1 MLVNTKIDTVV
12 LCGRIK
18 IYIYAYKFLPTPII
32 NRKMTEDKLEH
43 IVELLT
49 FLGITWYNFVIF
61 IECLGYCI
69 FCRIF
74 RIFNQNMHYGGTI
87 MGEPLFQINILP
99 VDEGDCIHLRFFAD
113 NKWYNIIIDSGPKG
127 YISEDPDEEEENQSR
142 MPFLKLLKSIQKKHG
157 EVVDLLC
164 FTHIDD
170 DHLEAAKVAFSKDRD
185 LRELIKEVW
194 INIPEWEK
202 KRTESKDPDGLEQTS
217 VENAIELYRY
227 LLWYQQHRNL
237 VLQTE
242 ILAGTEFHSKEVK
255 VSAVLPNALRLERY
269 KVEWPKESPQDSALV
284 QTSTQKPARKK
295 SSDQSN
301 TNGASIVLQVEACG
315 WRMLFTGDTFAVN
328 LCDMVKEREAIG
340 ETVHYD
346 LVKLPHHGSS
356 ANITHE
362 MLKKLGCK
370 CFVISA
376 DGVERHS
383 QRRPDAVTVQ
393 YLGQYGKAHESVTLY
408 GNYEWYH
415 IQETEGVQVVR
426 LTAKETMLTELISIK
441 AEVPEC

>member
-1 MLVNTKIDTVV
+1 
-12 LCGRIK
+12 
-18 IYIYAYKFLPTPII
+18 
-32 NRKMTEDKLEH
+32 
-43 IVELLT
+43 
-49 FLGITWYNFVIF
+49 
-61 IECLGYCI
+61 
-69 FCRIF
+69 
-74 RIFNQNMHYGGTI
+74 

-99 VDEGDCIHLRFFAD
+99 VDEGDCIHLRFFSD

-127 YISEDPDEEEENQSR
+127 YISEDPDEEEEKQSS
-142 MPFLKLLKSIQKKHG
+142 MPFLKLLKSIQKKNG

-170 DHLEAAKVAFSKDRD
+170 DHIEAAKVAFSKNRD

-202 KRTESKDPDGLEQTS
+202 KRTEPKDPDGLEQTS
-217 VENAIELYRY
+217 VDNAIALYGY
-227 LLWYQQHRNL
+227 LLWYQKNRGL
-237 VLQTE
+237 VLETNV
-242 ILAGTEFHSKEVK
+242 LADKEFHSKEVK
-255 VSAVLPNALRLERY
+255 VLAVLPNKYREDQY
-269 KVEWPKESPQDSALV
+269 EEEWEKHRPRGSNLV
-284 QTSTQKPARKK
+284 QTSTKNSTDKK
-295 SSDQSN
+295 SSDQSK

-328 LCDMVKEREAIG
+328 LCDMVKERAANAKN
-340 ETVHYD
+340 VHYD

-362 MLKKLGCK
+362 MLKKLDCK

-383 QRRPDAVTVQ
+383 QRRPDAVTVE
-393 YLGQYGKAHESVTLY
+393 YLGQYGKDYEGVKLY
-408 GNYEWYH
+408 GNYEWKH
-415 IQETEGVQVVR
+415 IKETEGVHIIK

-441 AEVPEC
+441 SEVPE